1 MHSLL
6 ARQLKKLPAEASA
19 ALPREFL
26 AAIEAAYQS
35 YDNDCRMIEHTLE
48 VMSSELQQRN
58 EQLASRLREKQ
69 DMMDTLQK
77 TYDELLVVHGKLDK
91 AQSQLVQADKM
102 ASIGQLA
109 AGVAHEINNPIG
121 FVQSNMASLGRYV
134 RSLFQLVEAQIA
146 EEAQLPAHRRA
157 AMQALRAELDYEY
170 LVEDT
175 VALMAESSDGMG
187 RVTRIVQAL
196 KDFSRVDNTGWEVT
210 DVVQGIQST
219 LHIVSSQLQHNAAIV
234 CELAPL
240 PPVECVLP
248 QLNQVFMNLLINAS
262 HAIRE
267 RGTITIRCWLAGDE
281 VAISFQDSGCGIPEQ
296 VLPRIFDAFYTTKP
310 VGQGT
315 GLGLSLSYSII
326 KKHHGRIEVDSVV
339 DVGTTFTLRLPLR
352 QPRTA

>member
-19 ALPREFL
+19 AIPQEFL

-35 YDNDCRMIEHTLE
+35 YDQDCQMIEHTLE

-58 EQLASRLREKQ
+58 EQLATRLREKQ

-77 TYDELLVVHGKLDK
+77 TYDELLVVHGKLDM

-121 FVQSNMASLGRYV
+121 FVQSNLATLGRYV
-134 RSLFQLVEAQIA
+134 RSLFQLVDAYIAQ
-146 EEAQLPAHRRA
+146 EVLLPAAQRET
-157 AMQALRAELDYEY
+157 MQALRTKLEYDY

-187 RVTRIVQAL
+187 RVTKIVQAL
-196 KDFSRVDNTGWEVT
+196 KDFSRVDNTGWEVI
-210 DVVQGIQST
+210 DVLKGIQST
-219 LHIVSSQLQHNAAIV
+219 LNIVSSQLQHNAAIV

-240 PPVECVLP
+240 PAIECVLP

-267 RGTITIRCWLAGDE
+267 RGTITIRSWQAGDE
-281 VAISFQDSGCGIPEQ
+281 VAISFQDTGRGIPEQ
-296 VLPRIFDAFYTTKP
+296 SLPRIFDAFYTTKP

-326 KKHHGRIEVDSVV
+326 KKHHGRIEVDSTV
-339 DVGTTFTLRLPLR
+339 DVGTTFTLILPLR
-352 QPRTA
+352 QPQAA